1 MGSGRRVFVTALLLS
16 LAVHLLL
23 AGNARRWWNAPA
35 PEIPF
40 PIEAHLLGGEATP
53 SRQARES
60 RSVRASPTAPPQAEP
75 PPQPEAPPPD
85 QATPAVVE
93 AAPVSEPTLAV
104 TPTAPPSPAPVLAA
118 PEPTPPA
125 PIPPPPRALRALPHQ
140 LTLVYQVQAGDGG
153 FTAGRTT
160 YTWLAREGRYSL
172 VGVTE
177 ATGITAL
184 FVSGKI
190 VQTSEGRITDTGLQP
205 EQFWIAKGDKR
216 QAPVRMDWIQNR
228 LLLPGGGIELP
239 PLTQD
244 LLSFPFHLAMT
255 ARDEDG
261 EWRLPVTNG
270 KKLRDYDF
278 SIVGREMVPVGE
290 VPVETLHLQ
299 GGRPGE
305 GALDVWLAPGRHWLP
320 LRIRTLDQKGKVLVL
335 SLEQAG

>member
-1 MGSGRRVFVTALLLS
+1 MGSGRRVFVMALLLS

-23 AGNARRWWNAPA
+23 AGSARRWWHGPA
-35 PEIPF
+35 PEISF
-40 PIEAHLLGGEATP
+40 PIDAHLLEGDTPP
-53 SRQARES
+53 SRPARES
-60 RSVRASPTAPPQAEP
+60 QSVSASPTARIQTES
-75 PPQPEAPPPD
+75 PPQPQVPPPD
-85 QATPAVVE
+85 QTPPAAVE
-93 AAPVSEPTLAV
+93 AAPVSEPTPAV
-104 TPTAPPSPAPVLAA
+104 PPEPPPTLAPVLAD
-118 PEPTPPA
+118 PEPTSPA
-125 PIPPPPRALRALPHQ
+125 PPPPRALRALPNQ
-140 LTLVYQVQAGDGG
+140 FTLVYQVQAGDSG
-153 FTAGRTT
+153 FIAGRTT
-160 YTWLAREGRYSL
+160 YTWLAREGRYNL

-184 FVSGKI
+184 FISGKI
-190 VQTSEGRITDTGLQP
+190 VQTSEGRITATGLQP

-216 QAPVRMDWIQNR
+216 QAPVRMDWPQNR
-228 LLLPGGGIELP
+228 LLLPDGGIELP

-270 KKLRDYDF
+270 KKLREYDF
-278 SIVGREMVPVGE
+278 RILGRETVPVGE

-305 GALDVWLAPGRHWLP
+305 GTLDVWLAPGRHWLP